1 MNIIISGCGNVG
13 YHLARTLMKEGH
25 NVTVIDA
32 DPKSANASAASSMF
46 CACRD
51 PVWILTS
58 YKKPAPR
65 RLTCS
70 SP

>member
-32 DPKSANASAASSMF
+32 DPEVCQRVSRQLDVLCLPGIRYGS
-46 CACRD
+46 
-51 PVWILTS
+51 
-58 YKKPAPR
+58 
-65 RLTCS
+65 
-70 SP
+70 

>member
-32 DPKSANASAASSMF
+32 DPEVCQRASAMF